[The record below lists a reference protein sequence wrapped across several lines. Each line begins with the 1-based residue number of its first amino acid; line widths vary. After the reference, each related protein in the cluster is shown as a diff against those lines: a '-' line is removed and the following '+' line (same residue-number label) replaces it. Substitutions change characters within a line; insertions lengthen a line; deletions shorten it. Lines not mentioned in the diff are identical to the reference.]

1 MHVLYIMSLPRSEC
15 CADNEDDWDHLQ
27 KYKSNVANY
36 QRLELKAKNADTSI
50 KKNYALKVFSIG
62 TVI

>member
-27 KYKSNVANY
+27 KNKSNVANY

-50 KKNYALKVFSIG
+50 KKTML
-62 TVI
+62 